1 MTATAITAT
10 RDESQES
17 GSGAARQ
24 YASDRFGGKP
34 GAGSRFGTGSGKL
47 DNTAAFFGKGGAKP
61 AVGGAAGYSLGDKR
75 YPGRPK
81 MDIPA
86 ATGKTGLGKSVR
98 VRHPKYGE
106 GMIVG
111 REGDG
116 EDAKITVS
124 FTGHGVKKLVEK
136 FAQLEKL

>member
-1 MTATAITAT
+1 M
-10 RDESQES
+10 
-17 GSGAARQ
+17 
-24 YASDRFGGKP
+24 GG
-34 GAGSRFGTGSGKL
+34 GAGYK
-47 DNTAAFFGKGGAKP
+47 
-61 AVGGAAGYSLGDKR
+61 LGDRR

-81 MDIPA
+81 MDIASP
-86 ATGKTGLGKSVR
+86 TGRTGLGKNTR

-136 FAQLEKL
+136 FAQLERL

>member
-1 MTATAITAT
+1 MFG
-10 RDESQES
+10 RSS
-17 GSGAARQ
+17 GNGVSG
-24 YASDRFGGKP
+24 
-34 GAGSRFGTGSGKL
+34 
-47 DNTAAFFGKGGAKP
+47 FGKGP
-61 AVGGAAGYSLGDKR
+61 VGGGAGYQLGDKR

-86 ATGKTGLGKSVR
+86 PAGKTGLGKNMR
-98 VRHPKYGE
+98 VRHPKYGD

-116 EDAKITVS
+116 DDAKLTVS

-136 FAQLEKL
+136 FAQLERL

>member
-1 MTATAITAT
+1 M
-10 RDESQES
+10 
-17 GSGAARQ
+17 GSG
-24 YASDRFGGKP
+24 P
-34 GAGSRFGTGSGKL
+34 L
-47 DNTAAFFGKGGAKP
+47 DNTAAFFGKGGKSST
-61 AVGGAAGYSLGDKR
+61 GGGYALGDKR

-81 MDIPA
+81 MEITP
-86 ATGKTGLGKSVR
+86 ATGKTGLGKNAR

-106 GMIVG
+106 GLIVG